1 MISPKRLDDLMQV
14 DSKVIHNLARLKQN
28 NYQWI
33 SVAKSEDLSGPI
45 GILYDDFA
53 IFL

>member
-14 DSKVIHNLARLKQN
+14 DSRVIHALAHLKQN

-33 SVAKSEDLSGPI
+33 SEAKSEDLSGTI